1 MIPKSV
7 QRFSE
12 KIMLKVEHFPRVL
25 NQTAAFASAN
35 DGGGLRCY
43 GSGMPRFTIADLE
56 QRISDRAKAP
66 AEESYTRK
74 LLDKG
79 AAQCAKKFGEE
90 AVEAVLA
97 AAAEDRDHVIAE
109 SADVLYHLLVMM
121 HARGVTLAEVEALL
135 ESRTKKSGLDEKA
148 SRPGK

>member
-1 MIPKSV
+1 
-7 QRFSE
+7 
-12 KIMLKVEHFPRVL
+12 MLKHFPRVL
-25 NQTAAFASAN
+25 NQTVALASAN
-35 DGGGLRCY
+35 DGGVLRCY

-97 AAAEDRDHVIAE
+97 VAAEDRDRVVAE

-148 SRPGK
+148 SRPDK